1 LGCRLF
7 AASASVA
14 PARQDHRKWLAAAGP
29 EIPFYRA
36 QLYAAQLYA
45 AQLSTALIARPAG
58 SPALEVFGVE

>member
-14 PARQDHRKWLAAAGP
+14 PARQEHRKWLAAAVP
-29 EIPFYRA
+29 EILFYTA
-36 QLYAAQLYA
+36 QLYTAQLYI
-45 AQLSTALIARPAG
+45 AQPYTALIARPAG